1 MTSHASHPSSDLL
14 SLRLLHT
21 GLPYGLPDFA
31 TIGEDDYE
39 PAIADALVQ
48 HDREIVHIADSDE
61 PATFENTIVTLE
73 RSGRALDRVLSV
85 FFNLTSTDGTPALLE
100 LEERMSGVLSEHY
113 DAISLNPR
121 LFKRVQAVYDQRD
134 ELSLDA
140 ESRWLIERTHL
151 GFVRAGAGLEPEA
164 QQRLREINTELSTLS
179 ARFGARLLDD
189 SNALGVVFDDPAE
202 LDGLNATELAA
213 ASAAADE
220 AGYHGKH
227 MVTLVLPS
235 GHPWLSKLTVRATRE
250 RILRASLE
258 RGAHG
263 GPNDT
268 RTIAV
273 RIAQLRAHRAELLGY
288 ANHAE
293 YVLADET
300 AGSLEAADT
309 LLQRLAPAAM
319 ANARDEARE
328 LQKLIDEESESGEA
342 NGAAEPASAERGVG
356 FTLQPWDW
364 PYYTELRR
372 KREFDIDAEALS
384 EYFEV
389 ERVLRD
395 GVFYAAEQLYGV
407 HLEERPD
414 LHGYHPD
421 VRVFEVSRTPVA
433 EAGEAA
439 QREAVGLFLLDLYA
453 RPTKRGGAW
462 MSSFVDQSRLLDER
476 AIVVNVLNLVKPPAG
491 EPTLLTLD
499 EVHTLFHEFGHGLHG
514 LLSDVRYP
522 QFSGTNVPRDFVELP
537 SQFNETWALH
547 PAVLPHY
554 AKHVRTGEVIPQELI
569 DRLKAASTFNQG
581 YETTEYLQASV
592 IDLAWHSLSAAEAD
606 ALVEPAAEGGD
617 GVDST
622 SEGEI
627 VSRFEQ
633 QALLQRGLASKLVLP
648 RYRTSFF
655 QHIFSG
661 GYSAGYYSYIWS
673 EVLDA
678 DTEDWFNE
686 HGGLSRAAGEHY
698 RRELLTRGGSQDT
711 KKTYVEFRGADA
723 AIEPLLK
730 RRGLTASVAD

>member
-1 MTSHASHPSSDLL
+1 MTSRASHPSSDLL
-14 SLRLLHT
+14 SQRLLHT

-39 PAIADALVQ
+39 PAISDALVQ
-48 HDREIVHIADSDE
+48 HDREIAHIIDSDE
-61 PATFENTIVTLE
+61 AATFENTIVALE
-73 RSGRALDRVLSV
+73 RSGHALDRVLSV
-85 FFNLTSTDGTPALLE
+85 FFNLTSTDGTPALLD
-100 LEERMSGVLSEHY
+100 LEERMSSVLSEHY

-121 LFKRVQAVYDQRD
+121 LFERVQAVYEQLD
-134 ELSLDA
+134 ELTLDA
-140 ESRWLIERTHL
+140 ESRWLVERTHL
-151 GFVRAGAGLEPEA
+151 GFVRAGAGLESAA
-164 QQRLREINTELSTLS
+164 QQHLREINAELSTLS
-179 ARFGARLLDD
+179 TRFGTRLLDD

-202 LDGLNATELAA
+202 LDGLNEAELAA
-213 ASAAADE
+213 ASAAAEE
-220 AGYHGKH
+220 AGYRGRH
-227 MVTLVLPS
+227 MVALVLPS

-268 RTIAV
+268 RAIAV

-328 LQKLIDEESESGEA
+328 LQKLIDEADADEA
-342 NGAAEPASAERGVG
+342 DGATGC
-356 FTLQPWDW
+356 TLQPYDW

-414 LHGYHPD
+414 LHGYHPA

-433 EAGEAA
+433 EADAA
-439 QREAVGLFLLDLYA
+439 APSREAVGLFLLDLYA

-462 MSSFVDQSRLLDER
+462 MSSFVDQSRLLNER
-476 AIVVNVLNLVKPPAG
+476 AIVVNVLNLVKPPEG
-491 EPTLLTLD
+491 EPTLLSLD

-554 AKHVRTGEVIPQELI
+554 AKHVRTGEVIPQQLI
-569 DRLKAASTFNQG
+569 DRLKAAGTFNQG

-592 IDLAWHSLSAAEAD
+592 IDLAWHSLSAAAAD
-606 ALVEPAAEGGD
+606 ALVEPAAEAD
-617 GVDST
+617 DDEV
-622 SEGEI
+622 

-633 QALLQRGLASKLVLP
+633 QALLQRGLASNLVLP

-678 DTEDWFNE
+678 DTEQWFAE
-686 HGGLSRAAGEHY
+686 HGGLSREAGEHY

-730 RRGLTASVAD
+730 RRGLAARVSH